1 MAPAYEPAPSVPA
14 PPSVR
19 VPALITVSPV
29 YVFAPDNVTV
39 LASPVPPLI
48 VSEPP
53 PLTTPLKVIEPTALP
68 IELALAS
75 ATVPA

>member
-1 MAPAYEPAPSVPA
+1 MPA
-14 PPSVR
+14 PPR
-19 VPALITVSPV
+19 RNVPPLMIVSPV
-29 YVFAPDNVTV
+29 YVFVPDNVTV